1 MANKRRKGQSL
12 DFYVGILKAIAKN
25 KEGYTAPQLSVMLAA
40 ADRLAV
46 VDDLPRLT
54 GDSGQPFTQPTPAAD
69 PLLELLKARHA
80 AVSGGANADSK
91 N

>member
-12 DFYVGILKAIAKN
+12 DFYVGILKSIARN
-25 KEGYTAPQLSVMLAA
+25 KEAFSASQLSVMLAA

-54 GDSGQPFTQPTPAAD
+54 GDSGQPFTPPIPTAD
-69 PLLELLKARHA
+69 PLLESLKARHA
-80 AVSGGANADSK
+80 ATTGVTNATA
-91 N
+91 

>member
-12 DFYVGILKAIAKN
+12 DFYVGILKSIARN
-25 KEGYTAPQLSVMLAA
+25 KEAFSASQLSVMLAA

-54 GDSGQPFTQPTPAAD
+54 GDSGQPLIPSTPIAD
-69 PLLELLKARHA
+69 PLLESLKARHA
-80 AVSGGANADSK
+80 ATTGATSATS
-91 N
+91 

>member
-12 DFYVGILKAIAKN
+12 DFYVGILKRIAQN
-25 KEGYTAPQLSVMLAA
+25 KEAFSQGQLSVMLQA

-54 GDSGQPFTQPTPAAD
+54 GDSGQPSSPTPTAD
-69 PLLELLKARHA
+69 PLLETLKARHA
-80 AVSGGANADSK
+80 ATKEVTLATT
-91 N
+91 